1 MTQQHREVTAHVVF
15 YLGSAKEG
23 VMLILDALISALSC
37 LNKVIPVTCWSE
49 WPSIFRQCLMS
60 WTATHRPDLAS

>member
-1 MTQQHREVTAHVVF
+1 MAGFSFEYGGGMSAKVKQCHRSDNDAATPGGHYVVF

-49 WPSIFRQCLMS
+49 
-60 WTATHRPDLAS
+60 